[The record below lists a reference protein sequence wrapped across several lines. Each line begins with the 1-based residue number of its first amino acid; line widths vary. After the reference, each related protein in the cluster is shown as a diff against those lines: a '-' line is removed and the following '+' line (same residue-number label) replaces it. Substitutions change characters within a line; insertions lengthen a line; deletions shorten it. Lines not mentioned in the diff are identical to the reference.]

1 MWRNGDL
8 RPLPEGVI
16 RGQGFLAKH
25 IQGRPGDMA
34 VFDGFDQVLFH
45 QVFSPAHVD
54 HHGIGHELAEVLMIE
69 DVPGFVGQWKSVHQN
84 PG

>member
-1 MWRNGDL
+1 
-8 RPLPEGVI
+8 
-16 RGQGFLAKH
+16 
-25 IQGRPGDMA
+25 MA

-54 HHGIGHELAEVLMIE
+54 HYGIGHELAEVPVIE
-69 DVPGFVGQWKSVHQN
+69 DAPGFFGQRQSVHQN